1 MTATENETVD
11 LEVSPLGR
19 VEGDLDLHVKITD
32 GHVTEAYTE
41 ALMFRG
47 FEIILRGKDPQAG
60 LIMTPRICGI
70 CGGSHLTK
78 ACYAIDTAWKTVLPP
93 NAILLRNL
101 GQALETMQSIPRWFY
116 AIFAIDLV
124 NKKYAKAGEYDEAM
138 RRFAPFVGE
147 SYEPGVVLGAKPVEV
162 YAIFG
167 GQWPHSS
174 FMIPGGVMGAPTLT
188 DITRSIAILDY
199 FRQEW
204 IENQLLG
211 CSIERYLEVQTWE
224 QLLEWCDENE
234 SQHNSDL
241 AFYIRYARS
250 IGLDKY
256 GGGYG
261 NYLAMGT
268 FFEPSQY
275 ATPTIE
281 GRNRALITRSG
292 VMAGG
297 QYHEFD
303 HLNVSEDVTH
313 SYFEGTGSL
322 HPWEGVTEP
331 IDPEIGNQQGK
342 YTWAKAPRYDV
353 PGMGYVPLEVGPL
366 SRQMIAGNPER
377 EAWQTYDPLIRDIHD
392 KIGPSI
398 FLRTLARLHEAPK
411 YYQLARS
418 WIDQIDLH
426 DRFYIQPVEREA
438 GKGFG
443 ATEAARGALADW
455 VVLEEGKIANY
466 QVITPTAWNIG
477 PKDGAENNG
486 PMEESFVGAPVED
499 LHDPIELGHVAR
511 SFDSCIVC
519 TVHAYDGK
527 TGEEMARFKV
537 DGMM

>member
-1 MTATENETVD
+1 MAVTETNTVEI
-11 LEVSPLGR
+11 EVSPLGR
-19 VEGDLDLHVKITD
+19 VEGDLDLHVKLAD
-32 GHVTEAYTE
+32 GVVAEAYTE

-78 ACYAIDTAWKTVLPP
+78 ACYALDTAWKTVLPP
-93 NAILLRNL
+93 NATLVRNIA
-101 GQALETMQSIPRWFY
+101 QACETLQSIPRWFY

-124 NKKYAKAGEYDEAM
+124 NKKYARATGYDEAL

-174 FMIPGGVMGAPTLT
+174 FMIPGGVMCAPTLT

-211 CSIERYLEVQTWE
+211 CSIERYRQIQTWE

-241 AFYIRYARS
+241 AFFIRYAME
-250 IGLDKY
+250 IGLDTY

-281 GRNRALITRSG
+281 GRSHGLITRAG
-292 VMAGG
+292 VYAEGR
-297 QYHEFD
+297 YHGFD
-303 HLNVSEDVTH
+303 HLRVSEDVTH
-313 SYFEGTGSL
+313 SYFKGTDSL
-322 HPWEGVTEP
+322 HPWDGVTEP
-331 IDPEIGNQQGK
+331 IDPADGKAQGK

-353 PGMGYVPLEVGPL
+353 EGLGHVPLEVGPL
-366 SRQMIAGNPER
+366 ARQMIAGNPER
-377 EAWQTYDPLIRDIHD
+377 EAWQSYDPLIKDIHD

-398 FLRTLARLHEAPK
+398 LVRTLARLHEAAR
-411 YYQLARS
+411 YYDMTRE

-426 DRFYIQPVEREA
+426 DRFYIKPTERES

-455 VVLEEGKIANY
+455 IVLEDNKIANY

-477 PKDGAENNG
+477 PKDGNEANG
-486 PMEESFVGAPVED
+486 PMEQSFIGAPVED
-499 LHDPIELGHVAR
+499 IHDPIELGHVAR

-537 DGMM
+537 DGML

>member
-1 MTATENETVD
+1 MPVTKNKPVD

-19 VEGDLDLHVKITD
+19 VEGDLDLRVKITD
-32 GHVTEAYTE
+32 GVVSDAWTE

-78 ACYAIDTAWKTVLPP
+78 ACYALDTAWKTVLPP
-93 NAILLRNL
+93 NAITVRNIA
-101 GQALETMQSIPRWFY
+101 QACETLQSIPRWFY
-116 AIFAIDLV
+116 ALFAIDLV
-124 NKKYAKAGEYDEAM
+124 NKKYAKAKDYDEAM

-174 FMIPGGVMGAPTLT
+174 FMIPGGVMCAPTLT

-199 FRQEW
+199 WRQEW
-204 IENQLLG
+204 LENRLLG
-211 CSIERYLEVQTWE
+211 CSIERYRQIETWE

-234 SQHNSDL
+234 SQHQSDL
-241 AFYIRYARS
+241 AFFIRYAMG

-275 ATPTIE
+275 ATPTVE
-281 GRNRALITRSG
+281 GRNNALITRSG
-292 VMAGG
+292 IYADGTD
-297 QYHEFD
+297 YEFD
-303 HLNVSEDVTH
+303 HTRVTEDVTH
-313 SYFEGTGSL
+313 SYFKGTGSL
-322 HPWEGVTEP
+322 HPWEGVTDP
-331 IDPEIGNQQGK
+331 IDPAEGKAQGK

-353 PGMGYVPLEVGPL
+353 PGVGYTPLEVGPL
-366 SRQMIAGNPER
+366 ARQMIAGHTER
-377 EAWQTYDPLIRDIHD
+377 QVWQDYDPLIRDVYN

-398 FLRTLARLHEAPK
+398 FLRVLARLHEAPK
-411 YYQLARS
+411 YYENTRR

-426 DRFYIQPVEREA
+426 DRFYIKPVERES

-443 ATEAARGALADW
+443 ATEAARGSLADW
-455 VVLEEGKIANY
+455 IVLEDNKIANY

-477 PKDGAENNG
+477 PKDGKETNG
-486 PMEESFVGAPVED
+486 PMEQGFIGAPVED
-499 LHDPIELGHVAR
+499 MHDPIELGHVAR

-527 TGEEMARFKV
+527 TGKEMAQFKV
-537 DGMM
+537 NGML

>member
-1 MTATENETVD
+1 MAVTESNTVEI
-11 LEVSPLGR
+11 EVSPLGR

-32 GHVTEAYTE
+32 GVVAEAYTE

-78 ACYAIDTAWKTVLPP
+78 ACYALDTAWKTVLPP
-93 NAILLRNL
+93 NAILVRNIA
-101 GQALETMQSIPRWFY
+101 QACETLQSIPRWFY

-124 NKKYAKAGEYDEAM
+124 NKKYARASGYEEAL

-174 FMIPGGVMGAPTLT
+174 FMIPGGVMCAPTLT

-199 FRQEW
+199 FRQEY

-211 CSIERYLEVQTWE
+211 CSIERYRQIQTWD

-241 AFYIRYARS
+241 AFFIRYAME
-250 IGLDKY
+250 IGLDTY

-281 GRNRALITRSG
+281 GRSHGLITRAG
-292 VMAGG
+292 VYADGG
-297 QYHEFD
+297 YHGFD
-303 HLNVSEDVTH
+303 HLRVSEDVTH
-313 SYFEGTGSL
+313 SYFKGTDSL
-322 HPWEGVTEP
+322 HPWDGVTEP
-331 IDPEIGNQQGK
+331 IDPADGKAQGK

-353 PGMGYVPLEVGPL
+353 EGLGHVPLEVGPL
-366 SRQMIAGNPER
+366 ARQIIAGNPER
-377 EAWQTYDPLIRDIHD
+377 EAWQSYDPLIKDIHD

-398 FLRTLARLHEAPK
+398 LVRTLARLHEAAR
-411 YYQLARS
+411 YYDMTRE

-426 DRFYIQPVEREA
+426 DAFYIKPTERES

-455 VVLEEGKIANY
+455 IVLEDNKIANY

-477 PKDGAENNG
+477 PKDGKEANG
-486 PMEESFVGAPVED
+486 PMEESFVGTPVED

-537 DGMM
+537 DGML